1 MTEEFIRPRRS
12 LSGKVAIITGAGALG
27 DGIGNARA
35 AAILLAEDGCS
46 VVCVDRDLSL
56 AQRTAE
62 MIESEGKGK
71 AIAVK
76 ADVTSLSDCENIVKT
91 TIDTYGRLDILF
103 NSVGVGGAPG
113 EFVRPFTL
121 QHNAPFGFIH

>member
-1 MTEEFIRPRRS
+1 MTEEFVRPRRS
-12 LSGKVAIITGAGALG
+12 LADKVAIVTGAGALG

-56 AQRTAE
+56 AQRTVE

-71 AIAVK
+71 ATAVK

-91 TIDTYGRLDILF
+91 AVDTYGRLDILF

-113 EFVRPFTL
+113 EFLSASTS
-121 QHNAPFGFIH
+121 